1 MNCCLYLKNYE
12 NIKFIF
18 IGGGIKNKAILKFAK
33 EKKLN
38 NCTFLPYQDLDQ
50 LPYSLTCADLA
61 LITIEDGMESL
72 IAPSKLYGHLAAGTC
87 IAVISPKNCYLKD
100 IISKEK
106 FGKWFQN
113 GDYIGLSKWI
123 NHLSKDKKEIKKMK
137 YLSRKYIE
145 NYASLE
151 IVTKKYLDLIN
162 KI

>member
-1 MNCCLYLKNYE
+1 MNCCLYLNNHK

-18 IGGGIKNKAILKFAK
+18 IGGGIKNKAILKFSK
-33 EKKLN
+33 DNKLK

-50 LPYSLTCADLA
+50 LPYSLTSADLA

-87 IAVISPKNCYLKD
+87 IGVISPESCYLKD
-100 IISKEK
+100 IITNEK

-113 GDYIGLSKWI
+113 GDYIGLSEWI
-123 NHLSKDKKEIKKMK
+123 HSLSKDKKVINKMK
-137 YLSRKYIE
+137 NLSRKYIE
-145 NYASLE
+145 NNASLE

-162 KI
+162 NI